1 LFFHCIS
8 GVEIKDGLMN
18 TLQNKLDDAVLDILF
33 VQLNRNP
40 MSKLSAEDVHVSDL
54 FKLFLEWIL

>member
-1 LFFHCIS
+1 
-8 GVEIKDGLMN
+8 MN

-40 MSKLSAEDVHVSDL
+40 IETHLITFMIMSDHLKVRLKA
-54 FKLFLEWIL
+54 

>member
-1 LFFHCIS
+1 
-8 GVEIKDGLMN
+8 MN

-40 MSKLSAEDVHVSDL
+40 MSKLSAEDVRVSDL
-54 FKLFLEWIL
+54 YKLFLELYL